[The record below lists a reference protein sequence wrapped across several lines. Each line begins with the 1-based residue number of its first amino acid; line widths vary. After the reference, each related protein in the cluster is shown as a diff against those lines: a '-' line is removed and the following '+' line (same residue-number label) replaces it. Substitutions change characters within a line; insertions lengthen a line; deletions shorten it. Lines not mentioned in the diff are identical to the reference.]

1 MKLSELRQLIREE
14 IVTVI
19 NEVTISA
26 SDKANYSPKF
36 IKDVE
41 RLYFIE
47 NRARQMLY
55 NSRSMDQLW
64 SRPSMH
70 KINDEWD
77 KLEVRRVINEAA
89 VKAIYIDPSDDTKAE
104 DILSKNK
111 FSVFKDTG
119 GSKGDKYAVEAPRG
133 WGVYTKSLND
143 EGGKHWEKFIKLV
156 KASKL
161 KHKEVK

>member
-1 MKLSELRQLIREE
+1 MKLSELRQIIRE
-14 IVTVI
+14 
-19 NEVTISA
+19 
-26 SDKANYSPKF
+26 
-36 IKDVE
+36 
-41 RLYFIE
+41 
-47 NRARQMLY
+47 
-55 NSRSMDQLW
+55 
-64 SRPSMH
+64 
-70 KINDEWD
+70 
-77 KLEVRRVINEAA
+77 EVRRVINEAA